1 MGSLLDHID
10 QSAATE
16 QASPGLLDRHKAAR
30 DVRERFRQQLDAL
43 EDMVN
48 YGSRLVHETY
58 EGSSKTP
65 VDVVVLGVLLKQIV
79 AMADSVL
86 VQLREGI
93 VRPAFLPTRAALE
106 ALLYLEWILVGDAKF
121 KANCYI
127 VANMRHESLW
137 AGRDRPPAAEARAFG
152 KAAAEIGMEH
162 RATSRVPESF
172 AELDPDK
179 TYQSLSMDPSAG
191 PGREQ
196 ERRSQS
202 RAQWFNLA
210 GASSLRRIAQQVG
223 RLAQYHFQYAQGA
236 HITHHAL
243 YRDHVRVDGHEVHLR
258 EIRDTADAG
267 ELLQSTMEVLLGAF
281 VSVLKHYRPG
291 ELRTFGTTY
300 AARWRGQFLA
310 SHRPPAAQ

>member
-1 MGSLLDHID
+1 M
-10 QSAATE
+10 AE
-16 QASPGLLDRHKAAR
+16 QPSRSLLDRHKAAR
-30 DVRERFRQQLDAL
+30 DVQERFGEQLDAL

-58 EGSSKTP
+58 EGSGKTP

-106 ALLYLEWILVGDAKF
+106 ALLYLEWILIGDAKF
-121 KANCYI
+121 KVNCYI

-137 AGRDRPPAAEARAFG
+137 AGRDRQPSAEARAFG
-152 KAAAEIGMEH
+152 RVAAEIGMEH
-162 RATSRVPESF
+162 KATSRLPESF

-179 TYQSLSMDPSAG
+179 TYQSLTVDSPAG
-191 PGREQ
+191 PGRDQ

-223 RLAQYHFQYAQGA
+223 RLAQYHFEYAQGA
-236 HITHHAL
+236 HISHHAL
-243 YRDHVRVDGHEVHLR
+243 YKDHVQVEGHEVHLR

-267 ELLQSTMEVLLGAF
+267 ELLQSMMQVLLGAF

-291 ELRTFGTTY
+291 ELRTFGATY
-300 AARWRGQFLA
+300 AERWRGQFLA
-310 SHRPPAAQ
+310 THRPPATR